1 MFTDRDIFFNS
12 KFKRLY
18 GKTVKAFVSLKEKSL
33 LKRLDFLK
41 SGFLASA
48 PFLAAFVG
56 VLLSG
61 FVSDALV
68 KKGVSLGIARKTPII
83 VGLLL
88 STSIIGANYVNSTSL
103 IIMFMAIAFFGNGLA
118 SITWVF
124 VSTLAPKHLV
134 GLTGGVF
141 NFIGGLASIIV
152 PIVIGFLAKGGN
164 FAPALVFIAG
174 LALSRSTF
182 VYIPCRKSRKN

>member
-56 VLLSG
+56 VFLSG
-61 FVSDALV
+61 FVSVDFV
-68 KKGVSLGIARKTPII
+68 RNGVSLGSATKTPII
-83 VGLLL
+83 VGH
-88 STSIIGANYVNSTSL
+88 YVNSTSL

-164 FAPALVFIAG
+164 FAPALVFIAA